1 MADPRVGAG
10 PQNREQWSACFSPT
24 QTKPMLTD
32 CALQDNTD
40 AQYFNFRKNLP
51 YLALLLVL
59 HPLCRKI
66 WNAVYRPLPVAKTT
80 IDTAEARL
88 EQRTSFDYFFALV
101 FLAALHGFSM
111 IKVLA
116 ILYINYQLATGLP
129 RKYVPVATWTF
140 NVAILFANELC
151 DGYMYKDLAAVLSG
165 ASPHLIRTSPVDNS
179 LVSWGAWMD
188 SWGGIMSR
196 WEILFNITVL
206 RLISFN
212 LDYYWSLNYRSASPI
227 EVAPALPSFR
237 RELRNVRR

>member
-1 MADPRVGAG
+1 MPGRKIVRSFPSPRAFK
-10 PQNREQWSACFSPT
+10 RE
-24 QTKPMLTD
+24 LIGG
-32 CALQDNTD
+32 ALQDNTD

-51 YLALLLVL
+51 YLVLLLVF
-59 HPLCRKI
+59 HPLSRKL
-66 WNAVYRPLPVAKTT
+66 WNTVYRPLPVGKTA

-88 EQRTSFDYFFALV
+88 EQRASFDYSFALI

-111 IKVLA
+111 FKVLT

-129 RKYVPVATWTF
+129 RRYLPIATWTF
-140 NVAILFANELC
+140 NVGTLFVNELC
-151 DGYMYKDLAAVLSG
+151 DGYMYKDLAAILTG
-165 ASPHLIRTSPVDNS
+165 ASPYLARASPMENS

-212 LDYYWSLNYRSASPI
+212 LDYYWSLDYTSASPI
-227 EVAPALPSFR
+227 EVALFPPRHFSK
-237 RELRNVRR
+237 